1 MKGLLALALAS
12 GVAAHPAL
20 KVSPATA
27 HAGAKVTVS
36 GNAGM
41 CPRGDQVVAIS
52 KAFPGHAY
60 GQGTLSG
67 KVGAGGAFSFAG
79 HLRSGVKA
87 GRYAVTARCGG
98 GNLGV
103 VAYVRVR

>member
-1 MKGLLALALAS
+1 MLALGAAAA
-12 GVAAHPAL
+12 VVAHPAL
-20 KVSPATA
+20 KVAPATA

-36 GNAGM
+36 GNAGT
-41 CPRGDQVVAIS
+41 CPKGDQVIAIS

-60 GQGTLSG
+60 GQGTLTG
-67 KVGAGGAFSFAG
+67 KVGAGGAFSFGG
-79 HLRSGVKA
+79 HLRAGVKP
-87 GRYAVTARCGG
+87 GRYSVTARCGG